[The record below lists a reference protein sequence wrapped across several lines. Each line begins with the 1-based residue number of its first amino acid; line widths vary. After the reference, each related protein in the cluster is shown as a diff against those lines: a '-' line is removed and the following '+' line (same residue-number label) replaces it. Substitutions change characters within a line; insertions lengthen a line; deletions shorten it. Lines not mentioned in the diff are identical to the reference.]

1 MTTDFSSTAKPRLL
15 AIDYGSKRIG
25 LAKSDPFHLFAQ
37 SVGTFDEPELF
48 AQLRLLCAEG
58 VGKILVGY
66 PTSGD
71 GSANRM
77 TTVVEQFIARLK
89 TEFPDTPIEPIDE
102 FGSSKKAMQILVQSG
117 VSKKARGQK
126 GRLDKAAAAL
136 LLQTYL
142 DTQRR

>member
-37 SVGTFDEPELF
+37 SVGTFDEAELF
-48 AQLRLLCAEG
+48 VQLRLLRAEG
-58 VGKILVGY
+58 VEKILVGY
-66 PTSGD
+66 PTSSD

-77 TTVVEQFIARLK
+77 TAVVERFIARLK

-117 VSKKARGQK
+117 VSKKERDKK

-142 DTQRR
+142 DAQPR